1 VIVIVYRRCRHG
13 AIRTS
18 EIGDGGRAGEVVECD
33 DRNDKQDEDDECD
46 EDVDK
51 FVDARAAVKRDVGV

>member
-1 VIVIVYRRCRHG
+1 
-13 AIRTS
+13 
-18 EIGDGGRAGEVVECD
+18 VVECD

-51 FVDARAAVKRDVGV
+51 FVDARGAVKRDVGV